1 MAWVS
6 VVATATAQ
14 ESNDMQK
21 YLSKGAVPLVG
32 GKVVFADS
40 VSIIAGHTPQ
50 QINAVARAWVEKLLG
65 NGEKARNKIG
75 RAHV

>member
-1 MAWVS
+1 MKRIILFLMAWVS

-40 VSIIAGHTPQ
+40 VSIIAGHTQQ
-50 QINAVARAWVEKLLG
+50 QINAVASAW
-65 NGEKARNKIG
+65 IG
-75 RAHV
+75 KY